1 MSLWNGTCAPL
12 PKTSAKRLA
21 AHPSP
26 SPKSLASRTMF
37 YQRDLKADGGADRF
51 RGRTGLPIS
60 PYFSAT
66 KLMWLLDNVAGLR
79 ELAEK

>member
-1 MSLWNGTCAPL
+1 MEPAPPSPRNVQNFWRPAIPL
-12 PKTSAKRLA
+12 PDFPRM
-21 AHPSP
+21 
-26 SPKSLASRTMF
+26 RTMF
-37 YQRDLKADGGADRF
+37 NQRDLKADGGADRF

-79 ELAEK
+79 ELAGK